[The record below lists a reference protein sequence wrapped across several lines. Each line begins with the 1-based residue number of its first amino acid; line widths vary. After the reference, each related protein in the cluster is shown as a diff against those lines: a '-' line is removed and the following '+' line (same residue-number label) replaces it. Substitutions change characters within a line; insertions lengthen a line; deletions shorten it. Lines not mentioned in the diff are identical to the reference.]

1 MASNQSD
8 PSLTRS
14 SFSPSDTAMLEALVP
29 GYTLIS
35 RFFVSYLQ
43 IDPTAYLQYFVA
55 LAVLSVSLRYIYN
68 SVSGFFMQ
76 HFVSYAE
83 IRLDDELFNH
93 VMWWMSRQS
102 FMQRTN
108 HFVAGVKTNGYWS
121 DSEDEG
127 SDEDSA
133 DEDSDIYDF
142 MDDETE
148 IQSQANII
156 SRKKYKPLKFTPSQ
170 GRHFFWYKGRPMLLE
185 RQQQSQTARW
195 ALYNERLFLSCLG
208 RNSSLIRELIDE
220 ASKEFQNRDGNKT
233 IIYRAQRHSPGDSF
247 NWLRC
252 MARSPRPLSTVIL
265 DKHEKQTLVKDMRR
279 YLCNRTRRWHS
290 NRGIAYKR
298 GYLLHGP
305 PGTGKTS
312 LCFAAAG
319 ALGLPL
325 YLLTLNS
332 NALDEDNLYTLFSDL
347 PNKCIVLIED
357 VDTAGITH
365 SRGKTGTNRS
375 KGSDSVARDTE
386 EASAEDDPPLDKSEK
401 DGITLSGLLN
411 VIDGVASS
419 EGRIL
424 VMTTNH
430 ADRLDE
436 ALIRIGRVDMQV
448 FLGYAT
454 QENIKDLFTSIYM
467 PMEGDLP
474 NNDKAKITTKW
485 SNSHSTEKGRNDTEK
500 KEKKQKEFW
509 DHLESLRSRI
519 HPLAAEFASIVPGG
533 IFTAAEIQGYL
544 LNHIDNPELAIEGA
558 EAWAQVLQ
566 ESKRVREEKFA

>member
-1 MASNQSD
+1 
-8 PSLTRS
+8 
-14 SFSPSDTAMLEALVP
+14 MLEALVP

-35 RFFVSYLQ
+35 RFLLSYLQ
-43 IDPTAYLQYFVA
+43 IDPAAYLQYFIA
-55 LAVLSVSLRYIYN
+55 LAVLGASLRYIYN
-68 SVSGFFMQ
+68 LASGFLQQ
-76 HFVSYAE
+76 HLVSYAE

-93 VMWWMSRQS
+93 VMWWMSRQT

-108 HFVAGVKTNGYWS
+108 HFVAGVKTNGYWTEDS
-121 DSEDEG
+121 GSDEEDSED
-127 SDEDSA
+127 
-133 DEDSDIYDF
+133 DSDTDDF
-142 MDDETE
+142 DTDDSVDDEME
-148 IQSQANII
+148 SEPPAKVVA
-156 SRKKYKPLKFTPSQ
+156 RKKYKPLRFTPSQ

-185 RQQQSQTARW
+185 RQQHSNTSRW

-220 ASKEFQNRDGNKT
+220 ASKEFQNRDGIKT
-233 IIYRAQRHSPGDSF
+233 IIYRAQRYSRGDSF
-247 NWLRC
+247 NWVRC

-265 DKHEKQTLVKDMRR
+265 DENEKQTLIKDMRR
-279 YLCNRTRRWHS
+279 YLRNRTRRWHS

-319 ALGLPL
+319 ELGLPL

-332 NALDEDNLYTLFSDL
+332 NALDEDNLYTLFSEL

-365 SRGKTGTNRS
+365 SRGKTVTNKP
-375 KGSDSVARDTE
+375 KGSEALAQDTE
-386 EASAEDDPPLDKSEK
+386 DTSAENDPPLDNSQK

-436 ALIRIGRVDMQV
+436 ALVRIGRVDMQV

-467 PMEGDLP
+467 PMEGDIS
-474 NNDKAKITTKW
+474 NNDKAKITTNW
-485 SNSHSTEKGRNDTEK
+485 MNGHNVEKERNKLER
-500 KEKKQKEFW
+500 KERKQREYR
-509 DHLESLRSRI
+509 HRVESLRFRI
-519 HPLAAEFASIVPGG
+519 RPLAVEFASIVPSG

-544 LNHIDNPELAIEGA
+544 LNHIDDPELAIKGA
-558 EAWAQVLQ
+558 ETWAKELQ
-566 ESKRVREEKFA
+566 ESKRAREEKST